1 MVPPTLQGRPGSYR
15 DAADDEMAD
24 LTGDEPYE
32 SAEAA
37 QKSVP
42 GVS

>member
-1 MVPPTLQGRPGSYR
+1 MVPMTLQERRRSSRG
-15 DAADDEMAD
+15 AADDETAD

-37 QKSVP
+37 RN
-42 GVS
+42 

>member
-1 MVPPTLQGRPGSYR
+1 MVPLTLQRRQKSFRG
-15 DAADDEMAD
+15 AADDETAD

-37 QKSVP
+37 WN
-42 GVS
+42 